1 MCLLAVYVAPALV
14 RRVRVSVIAKNK
26 DNLLYYYLAWYQ
38 RWYFSRLKLVHG
50 MGKTDSRLRELLASE
65 GVEFDKHG
73 APKGET
79 DYVKLLND

>member
-1 MCLLAVYVAPALV
+1 M
-14 RRVRVSVIAKNK
+14 
-26 DNLLYYYLAWYQ
+26 WYQ
-38 RWYFSRLKLVHG
+38 RWYFPRLKLVHG